1 MKIAIT
7 SDHAGLNLRKAIK
20 EYVEGMD
27 IEVIDFGPITDDSCD
42 YPDFVHPLCKSIS
55 DFDFGIL
62 ICGSSNGVSMTAN
75 KYPDVR
81 CAIAWNK
88 ELSELSRQHNDAN
101 CISLASRFITLDMA
115 KLIVNTFINTEFEG
129 GRHERR
135 VNKIKIVEKS
145 FS

>member
-7 SDHAGLNLRKAIK
+7 SDHAGFQLRKIITEYLK
-20 EYVEGMD
+20 ELGHEVEN
-27 IEVIDFGPITDDSCD
+27 FGPITDDSCD
-42 YPDFVHPLCKSIS
+42 YPDFVHPLCKSM
-55 DFDFGIL
+55 DKFDYGVL

-75 KYPDVR
+75 KYPDIR

-88 ELSELSRQHNDAN
+88 ELSELARQHNDAN
-101 CISLASRFITLDMA
+101 CISLASRFVTTEMA

-135 VNKIKIVEKS
+135 VEKIKIVE
-145 FS
+145 